1 MTPVMLTNAIK
12 ELLDEKLV
20 DYTYTDSAGDTRA
33 IKIYTITWTINAQ
46 GVET

>member
-33 IKIYTITWTINAQ
+33 IKNLYLLL
-46 GVET
+46 GR